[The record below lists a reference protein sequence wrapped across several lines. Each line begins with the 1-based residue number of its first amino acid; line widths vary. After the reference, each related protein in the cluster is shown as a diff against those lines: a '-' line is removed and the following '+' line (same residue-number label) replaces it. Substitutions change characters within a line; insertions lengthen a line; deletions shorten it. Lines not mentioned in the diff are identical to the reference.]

1 MKKCTFCIV
10 SFLLLLVS
18 ATANAGENRM
28 DWSISRA
35 EITPDNP
42 YIEFHVSYYN
52 GKGDDSW
59 NAGNIT
65 VSFGSYSWSIDG
77 YSGDQIKNKKDSQQK
92 WTYDKLQ
99 WQQYCNCKFPVRHHY
114 LYMILESVTL

>member
-1 MKKCTFCIV
+1 MKKCTFFIA

-18 ATANAGENRM
+18 ATANAGENSM

-42 YIEFHVSYYN
+42 YIEFHVNYYN
-52 GKGDDSW
+52 SKNDDSW

-65 VSFGSYSWSIDG
+65 VSFGSY
-77 YSGDQIKNKKDSQQK
+77 N
-92 WTYDKLQ
+92 
-99 WQQYCNCKFPVRHHY
+99 
-114 LYMILESVTL
+114 